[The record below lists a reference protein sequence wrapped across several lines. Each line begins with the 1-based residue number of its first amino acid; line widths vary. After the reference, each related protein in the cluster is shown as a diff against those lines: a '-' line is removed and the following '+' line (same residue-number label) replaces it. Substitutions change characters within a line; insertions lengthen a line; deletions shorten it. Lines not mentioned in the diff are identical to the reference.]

1 MDTMNVMMGNRPAF
15 AQQSSEVV
23 PVELKSANTRQ
34 FLDFDVSKVQVLTLE
49 QLEKT
54 EKENDSYGNPIKGI
68 YHFAL
73 IHKIQEMCAEH
84 GYDAEIYDLFAANNR
99 DKNTPGVSL
108 LPAKEKQY
116 GDRAIEAHILRRVF
130 CNIRLRDFDAGEGKD
145 AITTNMAVSFHQK
158 GIQLGIGR
166 NVKICHNQ
174 CLLSPEHYAATY
186 RRNSIE
192 KGYSL
197 EEMLQ
202 IADNWLMNIRDIVAL
217 NDEKIEQMKQREI
230 LAEEMF
236 KIIGML
242 TALRVASET
251 KHREIR
257 TPQTIPLNQAQIG
270 RLTETMMLKYN
281 QQGKV
286 TVWDLYNGATDM
298 YKSTQLDQPMILE
311 QNRSMVE
318 FIDSNLL

>member
-1 MDTMNVMMGNRPAF
+1 MNAMNVMMGNRPAF

-23 PVELKSANTRQ
+23 PAELKSANTRQ

-54 EKENDSYGNPIKGI
+54 EKENDSYGNPIRGI
-68 YHFAL
+68 YHFEL

-84 GYDAEIYDLFAANNR
+84 GYNAEIYDLFAANNR

-130 CNIRLRDFDAGEGKD
+130 CNIRLRDFDTGEGKD

-158 GIQLGIGR
+158 GIQFGIGR

-174 CLLSPEHYAATY
+174 CLLSPEHHAATY

-217 NDEKIEQMKQREI
+217 NDEKIEQM
-230 LAEEMF
+230 
-236 KIIGML
+236 
-242 TALRVASET
+242 